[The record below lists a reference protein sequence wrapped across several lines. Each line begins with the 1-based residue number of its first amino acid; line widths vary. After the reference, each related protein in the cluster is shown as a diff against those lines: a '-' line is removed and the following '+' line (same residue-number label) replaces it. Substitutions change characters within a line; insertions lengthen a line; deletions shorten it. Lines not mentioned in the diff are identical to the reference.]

1 MKPLKEII
9 NDNYVI
15 VPEFSYTG
23 MGYMVVSRGDMTE
36 YEWRVWKRT
45 REVNSVKKLLSDGVM
60 NKKTKKAIR
69 VGLET
74 IVEFLK
80 SEGIDSAIV
89 GSSAVEPIRSMED
102 TRIELSMEMARD
114 AENLAL

>member
-9 NDNYVI
+9 NANYVI

-74 IVEFLK
+74 IVES
-80 SEGIDSAIV
+80 SE
-89 GSSAVEPIRSMED
+89 AVRWNPSEAWKIPGLNCRWKWPGMQKI
-102 TRIELSMEMARD
+102 LHYK
-114 AENLAL
+114 L

>member
-1 MKPLKEII
+1 M
-9 NDNYVI
+9 
-15 VPEFSYTG
+15 
-23 MGYMVVSRGDMTE
+23 
-36 YEWRVWKRT
+36 
-45 REVNSVKKLLSDGVM
+45 
-60 NKKTKKAIR
+60 
-69 VGLET
+69 
-74 IVEFLK
+74 EFLK